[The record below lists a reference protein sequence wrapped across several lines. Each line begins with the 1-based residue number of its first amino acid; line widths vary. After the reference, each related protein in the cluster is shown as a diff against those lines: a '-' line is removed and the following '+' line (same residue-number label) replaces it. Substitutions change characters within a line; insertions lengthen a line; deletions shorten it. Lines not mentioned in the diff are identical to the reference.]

1 MEERAFLLSSARLKG
16 YENESMVRA
25 EFAFRNAIVIVLMII
40 SLAFWTSYP
49 LYLLKFGSLSDGS
62 LFLASLWE
70 GVVLL
75 IPLPGI
81 PGIVGSAYAF
91 VTGIKIR
98 ALLIGL
104 VPYAPL
110 LLLGYPLAVLFFIP
124 GISNGLFGL
133 ASAILKDGHKFTVRA
148 LVVFITGAAPWLYLV
163 ASLMR

>member
-1 MEERAFLLSSARLKG
+1 MEERAFLLSSAWLKG

-25 EFAFRNAIVIVLMII
+25 ELAIRNPIVIVLMII

-49 LYLLKFGSLSDGS
+49 LYLLKFGSLSDGP

-75 IPLPGI
+75 IPL

-133 ASAILKDGHKFTVRA
+133 ASAILKDGDKFTVKA
-148 LVVFITGAAPWLYLV
+148 LVVFIIGAAPWLYLV

>member
-1 MEERAFLLSSARLKG
+1 MTHEKRRLLIIVL
-16 YENESMVRA
+16 
-25 EFAFRNAIVIVLMII
+25 VIV
-40 SLAFWTSYP
+40 SLSVWTSYP
-49 LYLLKFGSLSDGS
+49 LYLLKFGSLSGS
-62 LFLASLWE
+62 QLSLASLWE

-81 PGIVGSAYAF
+81 VSSAYGF
-91 VTGIKIR
+91 ITGIRVR

-133 ASAILKDGHKFTVRA
+133 ASAILKGGNTYTIRA
-148 LVVFITGAAPWLYLV
+148 LVIFIIGAAPWLYLV

>member
-1 MEERAFLLSSARLKG
+1 MVKG
-16 YENESMVRA
+16 EVVVR
-25 EFAFRNAIVIVLMII
+25 NPIVIMLMII
-40 SLAFWTSYP
+40 SLSFWTSYP
-49 LYLLKFGSLSDGS
+49 LYLLKFGSLSGS
-62 LFLASLWE
+62 PLFLASLWE

-81 PGIVGSAYAF
+81 VGSAYGF
-91 VTGIKIR
+91 ITGIRTR

-133 ASAILKDGHKFTVRA
+133 ASAILKDGDKFTVKA
-148 LVVFITGAAPWLYLV
+148 LVVFITGAGPWLYLV